1 MALIVTSCIA
11 LSGEHGRPAFTRVLV
26 SSTNGICCPSLPP
39 SLPHFPRPPS
49 ASLLPKRRHTID
61 PAYNGG
67 GEILAIAFFPR
78 REGRILDITTG
89 CSKGFLTV
97 YEIEG
102 SKKIRNVR
110 QTLCIESAHG
120 LDKYGNT
127 TGGSR
132 AVHSVAAGVNS
143 ADDKRYLVSGG
154 GDCTTRVWE
163 VPESVPA
170 EDAGSGSSRR
180 LKSKGS
186 SRNMGSS
193 RSLETRDADEAEEKD
208 SKAKKKLQKAMK
220 KVKMINALGGGG
232 DKSKVQASFMVGLT
246 DMAQKEDSKAKKKLQ
261 KAVKKMKV
269 INAFKGSPE
278 CKAPRRK
285 SLAVGV

>member
-1 MALIVTSCIA
+1 M
-11 LSGEHGRPAFTRVLV
+11 LSLSPSF
-26 SSTNGICCPSLPP
+26 SSP
-39 SLPHFPRPPS
+39 PPS
-49 ASLLPKRRHTID
+49 ASLLLKRRHTID
-61 PAYNGG
+61 PAYKGG
-67 GEILAIAFFPR
+67 GEILTIAFFPR

-110 QTLCIESAHG
+110 QTLCVEGAHG
-120 LDKYGNT
+120 LDTFGNA
-127 TGGSR
+127 TGWGLS

-163 VPESVPA
+163 VPESAPA
-170 EDAGSGSSRR
+170 EDAGSGSSKR

-186 SRNMGSS
+186 RRNTGSS
-193 RSLETRDADEAEEKD
+193 RSLETRDADEAEETD

-220 KVKMINALGGGG
+220 KVKMINALGGEG

-246 DMAQKEDSKAKKKLQ
+246 DIAEEEDSNAKKKLQ
-261 KAVKKMKV
+261 KAKRTTA

>member
-1 MALIVTSCIA
+1 M
-11 LSGEHGRPAFTRVLV
+11 LSLSPSF
-26 SSTNGICCPSLPP
+26 SSP
-39 SLPHFPRPPS
+39 PPS
-49 ASLLPKRRHTID
+49 ASLLLKRRHTID
-61 PAYNGG
+61 PAYKGG
-67 GEILAIAFFPR
+67 GEILTIAFFPR

-102 SKKIRNVR
+102 SKKIRNVW

-120 LDKYGNT
+120 LDKYGNAL
-127 TGGSR
+127 GWGLS

-163 VPESVPA
+163 VPESAPA

-186 SRNMGSS
+186 RRNTGSS
-193 RSLETRDADEAEEKD
+193 RSLETRDADEAEETD

-220 KVKMINALGGGG
+220 KVKM
-232 DKSKVQASFMVGLT
+232 
-246 DMAQKEDSKAKKKLQ
+246 
-261 KAVKKMKV
+261 
-269 INAFKGSPE
+269 NAFKGSPE

-285 SLAVGV
+285 SLGVGV

>member
-1 MALIVTSCIA
+1 M
-11 LSGEHGRPAFTRVLV
+11 LSLSPSF
-26 SSTNGICCPSLPP
+26 SSP
-39 SLPHFPRPPS
+39 PPS
-49 ASLLPKRRHTID
+49 ASLLLKRRHTID
-61 PAYNGG
+61 PAYKGG
-67 GEILAIAFFPR
+67 GEILTIAFFPR

-110 QTLCIESAHG
+110 QTLCVEGAHG
-120 LDKYGNT
+120 LDTFGNA
-127 TGGSR
+127 TGWGLS

-163 VPESVPA
+163 VPESAPA
-170 EDAGSGSSRR
+170 DDAGSGSSSRG
-180 LKSKGS
+180 LKSKGK
-186 SRNMGSS
+186 SRNVSNSS
-193 RSLETRDADEAEEKD
+193 ETRDADEAGEKD
-208 SKAKKKLQKAMK
+208 SKAKKKMKKAMK
-220 KVKMINALGGGG
+220 KVKTINALGGEG

-246 DMAQKEDSKAKKKLQ
+246 DIAEEEDSNAKKKLQ
-261 KAVKKMKV
+261 KAKRTNA